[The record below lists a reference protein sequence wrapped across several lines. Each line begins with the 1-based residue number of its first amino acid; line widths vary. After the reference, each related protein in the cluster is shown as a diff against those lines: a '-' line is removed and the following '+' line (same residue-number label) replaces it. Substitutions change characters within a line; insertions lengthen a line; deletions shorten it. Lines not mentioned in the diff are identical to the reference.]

1 MPLLFVV
8 TFSRDD
14 DDDPEM
20 GGVVMVVV
28 VAAVVFVFASLLTG
42 VKNAEELV
50 DVFPPLSL

>member
-20 GGVVMVVV
+20 GGVVMVV